1 MGVVFKKSVVAV
13 VVGVRVVDVAV
24 FIGEVGIS
32 ETIDVVELVMFNLK
46 VVVVS
51 VNGVEDIDGFIDEL
65 TDVVG
70 IVEMVVVECI
80 WKVVIDVFI
89 GKVVD
94 VVGILAVGVDVL
106 IGDGSD
112 VVKVNVV
119 VVDILI
125 GVVAEFTAV
134 VVDSDVLFVTL
145 VTVVDSNG

>member
-1 MGVVFKKSVVAV
+1 MNTATLQVIVNDFHNKIEKLN
-13 VVGVRVVDVAV
+13 
-24 FIGEVGIS
+24 E
-32 ETIDVVELVMFNLK
+32 ELV
-46 VVVVS
+46 
-51 VNGVEDIDGFIDEL
+51 DEL

-80 WKVVIDVFI
+80 WNVVIDVFI

-106 IGDGSD
+106 ITDGSD
-112 VVKVNVV
+112 VVKVAVV

-125 GVVAEFTAV
+125 GVVAEFSVV